1 MGPHSDHLVGRQ
13 DVLDHGLEDRLRV
26 NIADMRDEHGLR
38 YLVQGQDIIFNLA
51 GQVSHTDS
59 MVDPYTDLE
68 INARS
73 QLSLLEACRHGNPAA
88 KVVFASTRQIY
99 GRPEYLP
106 VDERHPLQPVDIN
119 GINKLAGEWYH
130 MVYHQVYGLRTVSL
144 RLTNTYGPRMRIRD
158 ARQTFIGW
166 WFRQLL
172 EGQTLSIFGVG
183 LQVRDFNYIDDVIE
197 ALLMVAFHEAA
208 DGQIYNLGS
217 DDPINLL
224 NLARLMIE
232 VNGGGQ
238 FDLRPFPDERKRI
251 DIGDYYGD
259 YRRIRG
265 HIERVV
271 PGFDNFEQRIATPG
285 GFALPNG
292 PRDAREFATAD
303 GKAHFVPAGCDG
315 LAHQC
320 RVCQQAVG
328 ADEAIGQCDAGG
340 EPVRVRGAGGV
351 LRREA
356 EEAQDAQLVF
366 LDAGGGRSDKHDS
379 FPQDVRVTPDMVMD
393 FSGRIA
399 VQRIDGEV
407 PAQRIRLPV
416 IGEGHDSAPPI
427 GLHVMAQRGDFV
439 RRVINH
445 RSHRAMLNA
454 GGMNRNAGR
463 LESRHHI
470 LRRQRGCNVDVAN
483 GLAQQRIAHRAS
495 GHARLSASRGHQRKN
510 LLQAWLFQPAGT
522 GE

>member
-1 MGPHSDHLVGRQ
+1 MPTVPTEHNAYFRDKHVLITGGLGFIGSNLAHRLVALGAE
-13 DVLDHGLEDRLRV
+13 VLIVDSLIPEYGGNVFNIHGLEDRLRV

-106 VDERHPLQPVDIN
+106 VDERHPQQPADVN

-172 EGQTLSIFGVG
+172 EGQTLSIFGDG

-197 ALLMVAFHEAA
+197 ALLMVAFYEAA

-238 FDLRPFPDERKRI
+238 YDLRPFPDDRKRI
-251 DIGDYYGD
+251 DIGDFYGD
-259 YRRIRG
+259 YRRIRSKLG
-265 HIERVV
+265 WRPLV
-271 PGFDNFEQRIATPG
+271 GLR
-285 GFALPNG
+285 
-292 PRDAREFATAD
+292 
-303 GKAHFVPAGCDG
+303 DG
-315 LAHQC
+315 LT
-320 RVCQQAVG
+320 R
-328 ADEAIGQCDAGG
+328 
-340 EPVRVRGAGGV
+340 
-351 LRREA
+351 
-356 EEAQDAQLVF
+356 
-366 LDAGGGRSDKHDS
+366 
-379 FPQDVRVTPDMVMD
+379 TMD
-393 FSGRIA
+393 YF
-399 VQRIDGEV
+399 
-407 PAQRIRLPV
+407 
-416 IGEGHDSAPPI
+416 
-427 GLHVMAQRGDFV
+427 
-439 RRVINH
+439 
-445 RSHRAMLNA
+445 RAN
-454 GGMNRNAGR
+454 
-463 LESRHHI
+463 LEHY
-470 LRRQRGCNVDVAN
+470 V
-483 GLAQQRIAHRAS
+483 
-495 GHARLSASRGHQRKN
+495 
-510 LLQAWLFQPAGT
+510 
-522 GE
+522 